1 MAGFSMLEVLISIVV
16 LSIGMLGMVGLQASS
31 LQANRESRLQAAG
44 VALARELGES
54 IRSNPDAA
62 SSATGNPYVL
72 DRSAPLTA
80 ATSSY
85 CLSVGSSCASS
96 TDIANAQL
104 TEWLA
109 RVNEELPSARVK
121 VCFDATPYDSA
132 GQPEWDC
139 DPANAGGTLVI
150 KIGWTRA
157 AFSRGATAAGKEA
170 PAADRATAPSV
181 VLPLAVLSHL

>member
-1 MAGFSMLEVLISIVV
+1 MLEVLISIVV

-54 IRSNPDAA
+54 IRSNPEAA
-62 SSATGNPYVL
+62 SSATNNPYLL
-72 DRSAPLTA
+72 DSSAPLA
-80 ATSSY
+80 ATTPSY
-85 CLSVGSSCASS
+85 CLSVGSTCANS

-109 RVNEELPSARVK
+109 RVDEEFPTARVK

-132 GQPEWDC
+132 GQPEWEC
-139 DPANAGGTLVI
+139 DPVNASGTLVI

-157 AFSRGATAAGKEA
+157 AFSRGATAAGKAA
-170 PAADRATAPSV
+170 PTADRASAPSV
-181 VLPLAVLSHL
+181 VLPLAVLKGL